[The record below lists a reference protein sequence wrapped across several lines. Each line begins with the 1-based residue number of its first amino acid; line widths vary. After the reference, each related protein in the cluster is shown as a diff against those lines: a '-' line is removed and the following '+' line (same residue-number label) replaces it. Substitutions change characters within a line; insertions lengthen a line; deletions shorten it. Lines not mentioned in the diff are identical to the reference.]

1 MADKVRFGISN
12 VHVGLYTVSDQG
24 VVTMGTPVHIPGAV
38 SLSLDPEAEQNVFYA
53 DNVAYY
59 TGYSDNGYTGELVM
73 ALFPDT
79 FLTTFMNYVELA
91 DGGIAEVKGNNKPAV
106 YIAFQ
111 CEGDQEGRRGIL
123 YNVALGSIQHGH
135 NTTEDSVTPDTE
147 TLPITVS
154 GDNKTGIIKTGYP
167 KNATGYATLFTNPPA
182 PALPVV
188 SQ

>member
-38 SLSLDPEAEQNVFYA
+38 SLSMDPESEQNVFYA

-91 DGGIAEVKGNNKPAV
+91 DGGIAEVKGRTKPAV

-111 CEGDQEGRRGIL
+111 
-123 YNVALGSIQHGH
+123 
-135 NTTEDSVTPDTE
+135 
-147 TLPITVS
+147 
-154 GDNKTGIIKTGYP
+154 
-167 KNATGYATLFTNPPA
+167 
-182 PALPVV
+182 
-188 SQ
+188 

>member
-1 MADKVRFGISN
+1 MADKVRFGISS

-38 SLSLDPEAEQNVFYA
+38 SLSMDPESEQNVFYA

-91 DGGIAEVKGNNKPAV
+91 DGGIAEVKGRTKPAV

-111 CEGDQEGRRGIL
+111 GEGDQEGRRGIL
-123 YNVALGSIQHGH
+123 YNVSLGSIQTEH

-147 TLPITVS
+147 TLSFTVV
-154 GDNKTGIIKTGYP
+154 GDNTTGIIKTGYP
-167 KNATGYATLFTNPPA
+167 KTATGYATLFTNPPA
-182 PALPVV
+182 PALPA
-188 SQ
+188 SL